1 MLTGLMGSR
10 DGLNSE
16 RALRADPGAIIRY
29 VAAGN
34 LGQAFAICI
43 GLAVTTAAFGRT
55 RLARAR
61 LRPTTG
67 QYPALIDT
75 S

>member
-10 DGLNSE
+10 DGLNSG
-16 RALRADPGAIIRY
+16 RRYMRTLAQSVIRY

-43 GLAVTTAAFGRT
+43 GLAVRTAAFGRPDWH
-55 RLARAR
+55 AR
-61 LRPTTG
+61 G
-67 QYPALIDT
+67 
-75 S
+75 